1 MGAFRIL
8 TSPYGRIACL
18 ALGLAALSGCSSLR
32 STFGFE
38 RNPPDEFRVVA
49 RAPLE
54 VPGTFTL
61 PPPSPGATRPQEG
74 TPTEMAAST
83 LFGAASTPAQPA
95 GAGSGANLGAG
106 EARLLAQAGASEAR
120 PDIRSMVNQEAAAA
134 VVADRSFIDRL
145 IFWQD
150 QMPPGTV
157 VNPDLEA
164 RRLREN
170 AALGRPVTQGRTPV
184 IERRRRAPLEGV
196 FDGLL

>member
-18 ALGLAALSGCSSLR
+18 ALGLAALSGCSGLR
-32 STFGFE
+32 STFGFD

-54 VPGTFTL
+54 LPGALTL

-74 TPTEMAAST
+74 TTTQMAAST
-83 LFGAASTPAQPA
+83 LFGAAGGPAQPA
-95 GAGSGANLGAG
+95 GAGAGIAAGSG
-106 EARLLAQAGASEAR
+106 EARLLAQAGASQAR
-120 PDIRSMVNQEAAAA
+120 PDIRSVVDREAVATVA
-134 VVADRSFIDRL
+134 ADRSFIDRL

-157 VNPDLEA
+157 VNPDREA

-170 AALGRPVTQGRTPV
+170 AALGRPVTQGETPV
-184 IERRRRAPLEGV
+184 IERKRRAPLEGI
-196 FDGLL
+196 FDGLF